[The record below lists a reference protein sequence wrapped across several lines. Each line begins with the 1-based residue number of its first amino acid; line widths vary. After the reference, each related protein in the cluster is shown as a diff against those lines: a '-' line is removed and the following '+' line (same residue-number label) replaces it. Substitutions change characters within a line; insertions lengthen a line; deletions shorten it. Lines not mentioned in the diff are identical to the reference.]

1 MDFIERMPKIDLH
14 NHLDGGLRPKTVIE
28 IAQDEGIE
36 LPNYDEKEI
45 MKYITVGD
53 NCESLVE
60 YLEKFDLP
68 LKCLQSKKAQRRVAK
83 EAVEDAAK
91 HNVKYIEIRF
101 APQLMTEKGLSCA
114 DVIRNVIS
122 GLLEGEKET
131 GTIARA
137 VVCCMRHHSEEKNLE
152 AVRAA
157 SEFLRRG
164 LGGVDLA
171 GDEAHYPPQLF
182 KKVFDE
188 AYKYGIPITIHAGEA
203 AGAENV
209 KVAIKELGAVRIGH
223 GIRIYEDNEVVNLV
237 KERGIPLEIC
247 VTSNVQTKAAPS
259 FEQHPIRK
267 YFDMGIS
274 VTANTDNTTV
284 SNTDMTRELNIL
296 KDKFGFS
303 NLELMQLQLNAA
315 GAAFLDKPEKEKL
328 LTDLKNSFEKL
339 AE

>member
-14 NHLDGGLRPKTVIE
+14 NHLDGGLRPRTVIE
-28 IAQDEGIE
+28 IARDEGIE
-36 LPNYDEKEI
+36 LPTYDEKEL
-45 MKYITVGD
+45 MKYLSVGD

-68 LKCLQSKKAQRRVAK
+68 LKCLQSEKAQRRVAK

-91 HNVKYIEIRF
+91 HNVKYIEVRF
-101 APQLMTEKGLSCA
+101 APQLMTEKGMTCA

-122 GLLEGEKET
+122 GLLEGERET

-137 VVCCMRHHSEEKNLE
+137 IVCCMRHHSDEKNLE
-152 AVRAA
+152 VIRAA
-157 SEFLRRG
+157 SEFMYRG

-182 KKVFDE
+182 KRVFDE
-188 AYKYGIPITIHAGEA
+188 AYKYGIPVTIHAGEA
-203 AGAENV
+203 GGAENV
-209 KVAIKELGAVRIGH
+209 RVAIEELGAVRIGH
-223 GIRIYEDNEVVNLV
+223 GIRINEDDSVVNLV

-259 FEQHPIRK
+259 FEQHPVRK
-267 YFDMGIS
+267 YFDLGLN
-274 VTANTDNTTV
+274 VTVNTDNTTV

-296 KDKFGFS
+296 KNKFEFS
-303 NLELMQLQLNAA
+303 NSELMQLQMNAA
-315 GAAFLDKPEKEKL
+315 RATFLDKPEKEKL
-328 LTDLKNSFEKL
+328 LSELKNSFENII
-339 AE
+339 